1 MKIMIT
7 HDFFGGVLS
16 VWICVFEKLLTHSRK
31 VHHHVGIEGVI
42 GKDVE
47 LLGLAEIRKIISSL
61 RFENCSFLLSSTLWY
76 RRGMWQG
83 LSGRSILYVYE
94 HSAFCLIFLPQEKK
108 SGSFR
113 RRAYVYCGDQ
123 RTHLRVQN
131 VDRLLVL
138 ALFGFLEGWQPG
150 FVPEMYLR

>member
-1 MKIMIT
+1 M
-7 HDFFGGVLS
+7 
-16 VWICVFEKLLTHSRK
+16 
-31 VHHHVGIEGVI
+31 GIGGVI

-94 HSAFCLIFLPQEKK
+94 HSAFCLIFLPQEKNQVLFEGERMCIVGIK
-108 SGSFR
+108 EHTSEFKMSIGYWF
-113 RRAYVYCGDQ
+113 
-123 RTHLRVQN
+123 
-131 VDRLLVL
+131 LLFSRGL
-138 ALFGFLEGWQPG
+138 AARQSG
-150 FVPEMYLR
+150 FVPDMYLR